1 MFMWESIDSKLDLLK
16 VTVGQTS
23 PAATLPDLAAE
34 STG

>member
-1 MFMWESIDSKLDLLK
+1 MFMWESIDSKLDLLE